1 MSDTYVGWVSRRAR
15 VITVA
20 AFAFVVTALA
30 LIRFHLPLQADLSH
44 LLPSDAPSVKDA
56 ETLSSR
62 MPAKDT
68 MIAIVEAPNAATRE
82 VVVASL
88 VGAIRSLPPDLV
100 DRVETD
106 DDELRT
112 YVGTNR
118 LLFAPMEDLELA
130 RDALQGDPAKLDALR
145 AKQKVAETRLAKS
158 AQITPDGRM
167 QVLVIRTQYRATDI
181 DRDHRTLDALDT
193 TAAFLEAM
201 YPGVRIG
208 YAGGVPMNL
217 AEHAALSRGI
227 ALSSAVTIVLVAL
240 VLLVY
245 LKSARMLFLLG
256 TNILFATLVSFGL
269 AAITIGHL
277 NAATAFLGAII
288 AGNGINYGILLV
300 ARFLEERRTKDPEAA
315 LSAAIAGTVKP
326 TLVASLGASI
336 AYAALAATR
345 FRGFADFAWIGGA
358 GMLVCWLS
366 SFVLL
371 PTLLLRH
378 ARSVTR
384 APTAA
389 FGSIVLRVF
398 GSTKPHLVGG
408 IALAVTALCCVVTYR
423 YAANDPFEYDMT
435 QLRSQGADAHRVH
448 ALLDLS
454 DRSFGPGLAGM
465 GGSTFIAIDDP
476 ADLPTTVAGLDAI
489 ATSEPIVGKVTSILD
504 VVPQDQAKKLALLA
518 EIRTQ
523 IDTIAP
529 LLPAAQ
535 RTELLAQRPPENLR
549 ELTAA
554 DVPLSVRLKLT
565 ERDGSVGKMIAVKPG
580 ANFDGNDG
588 HDLIAFADA
597 IRGARMH
604 GKHLPATGAS
614 LLFADVLVQIHHDGP
629 LVTAIAVFGLVIMVL
644 LVVGRTRRAAAVLA
658 ATGAGTIAMIAACAL
673 VGLKVSFLDFVAL
686 PITLGLGIDYA
697 INIADRAQKAD
708 PRTALRSTG
717 GTVLVCSLTTV
728 IGYAS
733 LMVSDNLAI
742 RGFGLAS
749 LLGEITCV
757 VAAFVIVPAVVSA
770 RWRKASDLT
779 TQDAAISIA

>member
-1 MSDTYVGWVSRRAR
+1 M
-15 VITVA
+15 
-20 AFAFVVTALA
+20 TALA
-30 LIRFHLPLQADLSH
+30 LVVASIALIKFHLPLQADLSH
-44 LLPSDAPSVKDA
+44 LLPSDAPSVVDA
-56 ETLSSR
+56 QALASR

-68 MIAIVEAPNAATRE
+68 MIAIVEAPDAATRE
-82 VVVASL
+82 EVVASL
-88 VGAIRSLPPDLV
+88 VGAITSLPPDLV

-106 DDELRT
+106 DDELRS
-112 YVGTNR
+112 YVGKNR
-118 LLFAPMEDLELA
+118 LLFAPIEDLEMA
-130 RDALQGDPAKLDALR
+130 RDALNGDANKLEALR
-145 AKQKVAETRLAKS
+145 AKQKTAEARLAKS

-181 DRDHRTLDALDT
+181 DRDHRTLEALDR
-193 TAAFLEAM
+193 TAVFLEATH
-201 YPGVRIG
+201 PGVKIG

-245 LKSARMLFLLG
+245 LRSLRMLFLLG
-256 TNILFATLVSFGL
+256 TNILAATIVSFGL

-300 ARFLEERRTKDPEAA
+300 ARFLEERRTKEPEGA
-315 LSAAIAGTVKP
+315 LAAAIAGTLKP

-336 AYAALAATR
+336 AYAALAVTR

-358 GMLVCWLS
+358 GMLACWIC

-371 PTLLLRH
+371 PALLLRH
-378 ARSVTR
+378 ARNVTH

-389 FGSIVLRVF
+389 FGSVVLKVF
-398 GSTKPHLVGG
+398 GSTKPLLVGG
-408 IALAVTALCCVVTYR
+408 IAIAVTIACGAITYR
-423 YAANDPFEYDMT
+423 YAKNDPFEYDMT
-435 QLRSQGADAHRVH
+435 QLRSQGEDAQQIH

-454 DRSFGPGLAGM
+454 DKTFGPGLAGM
-465 GGSTFIAIDDP
+465 GGATFIAVDDP

-489 ATSEPIVGKVTSILD
+489 ATSERIVGKVNSILD
-504 VVPQDQAKKLALLA
+504 VVPQDQEKKLALLA
-518 EIRTQ
+518 QIRTQ
-523 IDTIAP
+523 IDTLAP
-529 LLPAAQ
+529 FLPEAQ
-535 RTELLAQRPPENLR
+535 RAQLLAQRPSDDLR
-549 ELTAA
+549 VLTAA
-554 DVPLSVRLKLT
+554 DVPPSVRIKLT

-629 LVTAIAVFGLVIMVL
+629 LVTAIAVIGLVIMVL

-770 RWRKASDLT
+770 HWRKASNPTTST
-779 TQDAAISIA
+779 TQDAAISVA